1 MISSD
6 NGEGYDM
13 EKVRKL
19 LEQNLNEQ
27 TLRATVSNRRRKQVS
42 QNLVSSKLVF
52 RPFMEKGRLLFQQE
66 EYRNDQVFHENMDTE
81 RAAERICHLLE
92 TDYKQLDL
100 QCETSS
106 FSVLVSKK
114 GVASI
119 RENRSREWK
128 KIDLSHNRK
137 KQYILDGSETVPF
150 LVDLGVQTRDGKIID
165 KKRKKLGQINRFL
178 EFVHDVLPELR
189 ERQKGGRPLRII
201 DFGCGKSY
209 LTFAVYYYLK
219 IMNGFEVQMTGLDL
233 KKDVIAQCRLL
244 AEKYG
249 YEGLHF
255 SQGDIRSYEGAE
267 QADLVI
273 TLHACDT
280 ATDFALAK
288 AVGWGAKVILS
299 VPCCQHELNRQ
310 IRNELLKPLFEYG
323 ILKERFAALLTDA
336 LRGSLLEQHGYDV
349 QILEFIDME
358 HTPKNLLIRAVK
370 REGTEAKTK
379 QLNKREEK
387 AAEYKTLCDAMNSH
401 ATLEKLL
408 SRMNE

>member
-1 MISSD
+1 
-6 NGEGYDM
+6 M
-13 EKVRKL
+13 ENVRKL

-27 TLRATVSNRRRKQVS
+27 TLRATVSNRRKKQIS
-42 QNLVSSKLVF
+42 PKLVY
-52 RPFMEKGRLLFQQE
+52 RPFLEKGRLLFQQE
-66 EYRNDQVFHENMDTE
+66 EYRNDQVFHENMEKD
-81 RAAERICHLLE
+81 RAAEKICRLLE
-92 TDYKQLDL
+92 KDYKQLDL

-114 GVASI
+114 GVSSI
-119 RENRSREWK
+119 RSNSAQSWK

-137 KQYILDGSETVPF
+137 KRYILDGSETVPF
-150 LVDLGVQTRDGKIID
+150 LVDLGVQTQDGKIID

-178 EFVHDVLPELR
+178 EFVRDVLPELR

-209 LTFAVYYYLK
+209 LTFAVYYYLN

-233 KKDVIAQCRLL
+233 KSDVIAHCRSL

-249 YEGLHF
+249 YGGLHF
-255 SQGDIRSYEGAE
+255 SQGDIRSYEGEE
-267 QADLVI
+267 QADLVL

-299 VPCCQHELNRQ
+299 VPCCQHELNQQ
-310 IRNELLKPLFEYG
+310 IDCDLLKPLFQYG

-336 LRGSLLEQHGYDV
+336 LRGSLLEQYGYDV

-370 REGTEAKTK
+370 RTGRDQGKRKSGTCQQQSMKHCVM
-379 QLNKREEK
+379 R
-387 AAEYKTLCDAMNSH
+387 
-401 ATLEKLL
+401 
-408 SRMNE
+408 